1 MNYKDEID
9 REINEI
15 NKNWQDF
22 SEAESNSKNNYADFI
37 KEAIPRFFEEQ
48 NRIIE
53 ENKKESKI
61 TKFFK
66 RLFSIL

>member
-9 REINEI
+9 KEIIETT
-15 NKNWQDF
+15 KNRRDF
-22 SEAESNSKNNYADFI
+22 IETENIAKNNYADFI
-37 KEAIPRFFEEQ
+37 KQAIPRFFEEQ
-48 NRIIE
+48 DRIIE

-66 RLFSIL
+66 RLFSVL